1 MQEVEKGRVADIL
14 EVVVMKYFL
23 LAVIVSPHGMSGRL
37 TGCSPSD
44 LVKQV
49 YFRYILLTI
58 YYKLT
63 ITATSFL
70 LSVKRLVEHPSKGL
84 DLFVLFIL

>member
-1 MQEVEKGRVADIL
+1 MEEVEKGRVADIL
-14 EVVVMKYFL
+14 EVVVLKYFL

-49 YFRYILLTI
+49 YFRYILLSI

-63 ITATSFL
+63 NTITSFL
-70 LSVKRLVEHPSKGL
+70 LRAKRLVKHPSNGL
-84 DLFVLFIL
+84 DLFLFIL